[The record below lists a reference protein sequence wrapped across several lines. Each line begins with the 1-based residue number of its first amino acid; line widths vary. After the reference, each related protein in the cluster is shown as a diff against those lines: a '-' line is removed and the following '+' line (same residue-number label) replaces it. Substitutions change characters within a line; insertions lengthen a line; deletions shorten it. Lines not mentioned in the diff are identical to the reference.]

1 MNSNKNFFETNLSIN
16 PEQTVTKPFAE
27 IIESCLDHF
36 TAQCWQWDNF
46 PTFGSLVHVDG
57 KEQIIFG
64 CVTDIQTG
72 SMDPLRYPFP
82 YQKTEEELH
91 KEQPQI
97 FEFLKTTFKVQI
109 LGYIDKKDSSR
120 VLYLLPPKPCKI
132 HAFIHSSLPETQQ
145 LFFQKFDFLNLVF
158 AFAHQIPSIDE
169 LLLVIIQHL
178 SQQKM
183 LSQEKLDQFCQKFS
197 LLTGND
203 YRRLKLFF
211 QRIEGN
217 ITYK

>member
-1 MNSNKNFFETNLSIN
+1 MNSKSFSEQNLTIIN
-16 PEQTVTKPFAE
+16 HDQHNKPFAE
-27 IIESCLDHF
+27 IIESCLDNV

-46 PTFGSLVHVDG
+46 PTFGSLVQVDTQ
-57 KEQIIFG
+57 EQIIFG
-64 CVTDIQTG
+64 CVTNIQTG
-72 SMDPLRYPFP
+72 SLDALRYPFP
-82 YQKTEEELH
+82 YQKTEDELRR
-91 KEQPQI
+91 EQPQI

-109 LGYIDKKDSSR
+109 LGYIDKKNSSR
-120 VLYLLPPKPCKI
+120 VLYLIPPKPCKI
-132 HAFIHSSLPETQQ
+132 HAFISSSSLETQQ

-169 LLLVIIQHL
+169 LLLVIIQNL
-178 SQQKM
+178 SQKNM

-211 QRIEGN
+211 QRIEAS

>member
-1 MNSNKNFFETNLSIN
+1 MMINNKTSSEPN
-16 PEQTVTKPFAE
+16 PAFAE
-27 IIESCLDHF
+27 IIESSLDHV

-46 PTFGSLVHVDG
+46 PKFGSLVQVDT
-57 KEQIIFG
+57 KEQIILG
-64 CVTDIQTG
+64 CVTEIQTG

-82 YQKTEEELH
+82 YQKTEEELY

-97 FEFLKTTFKVQI
+97 FEFLKTTFKIQI

-132 HAFIHSSLPETQQ
+132 HAFIYPSSLATQE
-145 LFFQKFDFLNLVF
+145 LFFQKFDFLNLIF
-158 AFAHQIPSIDE
+158 AFGHQIPSIDE
-169 LLLVIIQHL
+169 LLLVIIQQL
-178 SQQKM
+178 SQQHM

-211 QRIEGN
+211 QRIESTL
-217 ITYK
+217 IYK